1 MKTKI
6 FICGLLTLLIC
17 SCHNNSKLWRIQDNG
32 LYGLLTALAMKSLSP
47 NTNMLVTSV
56 LDMLA

>member
-1 MKTKI
+1 MV
-6 FICGLLTLLIC
+6 
-17 SCHNNSKLWRIQDNG
+17 
-32 LYGLLTALAMKSLSP
+32 YMGLLTALAMKSLSP